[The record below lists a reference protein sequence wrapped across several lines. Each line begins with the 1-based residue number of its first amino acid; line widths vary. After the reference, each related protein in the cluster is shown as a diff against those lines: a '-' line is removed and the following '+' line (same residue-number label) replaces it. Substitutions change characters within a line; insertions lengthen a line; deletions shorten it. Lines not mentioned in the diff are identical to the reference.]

1 MSTVKSAGKVLRV
14 IKALRGHSL
23 SGVSI
28 KELSEQLGEPASQV
42 HRALQTLIDE
52 GFAQQL
58 DDGSYALGNI
68 MVSISHCH
76 AQEIDRAQSRVSE
89 HIQRVFAGVKQI
101 KEA

>member
-28 KELSEQLGEPASQV
+28 KELSESLGEPSSQV

-52 GFAQQL
+52 GFAKQEPNGLYTIGTTLVQIAKAH
-58 DDGSYALGNI
+58 DREIERAKARIAEVEQRSSINI
-68 MVSISHCH
+68 Y
-76 AQEIDRAQSRVSE
+76 
-89 HIQRVFAGVKQI
+89 
-101 KEA
+101 